1 MFVFVVVKLIQQY
14 IQEAS
19 LNYARSAQPLDPEM
33 GWRREDVQLAF
44 IAGAEHQA
52 ALRITAPEPT
62 EALAEQS

>member
-1 MFVFVVVKLIQQY
+1 MKMAQQY
-14 IQEAS
+14 IQEVS

-52 ALRITAPEPT
+52 ALQITVPEPA